1 MQWHITSIFEVAV
14 KESQLL
20 SAVDFVLGIIKIKHN
35 DFGFFFV
42 GLDKTIGEHFRYPI
56 NRIGLMLKTNERPI
70 YHLYHQTG
78 QKATAVQPAAR
89 KVRLPVTHLIK
100 LIFLTCENSP
110 ACIW

>member
-42 GLDKTIGEHFRYPI
+42 GLDKTIGEHFRYPMKGSFWKS
-56 NRIGLMLKTNERPI
+56 RS
-70 YHLYHQTG
+70 QTD
-78 QKATAVQPAAR
+78 
-89 KVRLPVTHLIK
+89 
-100 LIFLTCENSP
+100 S
-110 ACIW
+110 W